1 MKNDNDGN
9 DCVSEIIDALA
20 SESISRIDFDQ
31 LGSWLTEQ
39 RTLKSKLSAMRDE
52 LDVLRTDYLQRISGM
67 VKAIAVAQ
75 RKGNSLES
83 AMELIE
89 SLDRLSVDDLVE
101 CYRRVSA
108 RFRDT
113 FPTSFAGLTT
123 RSRAGAAATHLN
135 DYK

>member
-1 MKNDNDGN
+1 LKNDNDGN

-113 FPTSFAGLTT
+113 FPTSFAGLTK
-123 RSRAGAAATHLN
+123 RSWAGAAATHLN